1 MPVTEKVELKVYDML
16 GREVMTLFDR
26 VAPAGIVDVDFNAGN
41 LASGIYIYRIKAGG
55 LIAAKKLMLL
65 K

>member
-1 MPVTEKVELKVYDML
+1 VPVTEKVVLKLYDIL

-26 VAPAGIVDVDFNAGN
+26 VAAAGIVDVDFNAGN
-41 LASGIYIYRIKAGG
+41 LASGIYVYRIRAGDF
-55 LIAAKKLMLL
+55 ISAKKLMLL